1 MNRKA
6 VLALT
11 AFALT
16 AALAAAPAQAGVTL
30 GLKAGIT
37 TSQLGSSL
45 GDLKWRA
52 GVGGGGSL
60 AVDLTP
66 NIAFAPELLW
76 LRKGSTF
83 TSTDV
88 SFGGFDFGN
97 IRTGI
102 DLDYVE
108 VPLLLRLQTGA
119 PGSAR
124 LMLVGGPTVAFKV
137 SERLTTD
144 GILDTH
150 LNTDEMETLDYG
162 VAVGAGLRLPAGG
175 LNWTFE
181 ARYEQGLADVSKL
194 PFGPDLKN
202 GSVQALVGLEF
213 PLIGR

>member
-1 MNRKA
+1 MNRNVA
-6 VLALT
+6 LALT
-11 AFALT
+11 ALVMT
-16 AALAAAPAQAGVTL
+16 TALAAAPAHAGVTL
-30 GLKAGIT
+30 GLKAGLT
-37 TSQLGSSL
+37 TSQLGSDL
-45 GDLKWRA
+45 GDLNRRS

-60 AVDLTP
+60 AVDLTR
-66 NIAFAPELLW
+66 NLAFAPELLW

-83 TSTDV
+83 TSTNV

-137 SERLTTD
+137 SEKLTTD
-144 GILDTH
+144 GLLDTH
-150 LNTDEMETLDYG
+150 LDTNEFETFDYG

-181 ARYEQGLADVSKL
+181 ARYEQGLADASKL

-213 PLIGR
+213 PLLGR